1 MRTTPG
7 SVTEGSFSQGS
18 ATASPGTRGS
28 GTRHSRRLLTL
39 ALLCFAVGSAGM
51 HVQAQPAA
59 ATPLPAEA
67 YGRLPEISDAALS
80 PDGTKVV
87 LAVSDATGLQAY
99 KVHATNDG
107 SLLRVAPVGGVGR
120 EEERTVLR
128 SVGWASDAYLS
139 YLMSA
144 TFRADRVLP
153 DNVFAPGVT
162 RIDLWRSAIGDLA
175 GKRDYFISRKES
187 SDWGLHLAGLIAPLE
202 GAPDE
207 GRLVM
212 YDSPFRDQ
220 RMSVFRVG
228 LDNGRA
234 RRLLQGNR
242 NTLDFVLDAAGNAV
256 LRVDSNRETNAWS
269 LHVQEGETSR
279 LLLEGTSPTG
289 APPGVAG
296 LLDEGNVAVVDD
308 PDGRGRDVLY
318 ALSLR
323 DASTRV
329 LVEDERH
336 DVAEAI
342 QDPWTH
348 RIVGAM
354 VVEELATQHFID
366 PQLAGIARLLTDAY
380 PSSSVQLLNWSRDRT
395 RVLAYLQRPSDAGAY
410 YVFEPATKALR
421 VIGRSYPGVEGD
433 HLGDRYAIRYPA
445 RDGTQ
450 VPAYLTLP
458 AGKEITGLP
467 LVVLV
472 HGGPAARDTFEFDWW
487 SSFLASRGYAVVQP
501 NYRGSSGYGRAWQ
514 EAGYRNWGTLMQDD
528 VEDVVQVLT
537 RPGKADPA
545 RVCIVGASYG
555 GYAALAGATLRP
567 DTYRCAASLA
577 GVSDLP
583 MMLGNVE
590 RVTGDDSIEADWWRM
605 LIGDRETE
613 TERLR
618 AISPAWQAAQARAPI
633 LLLHGTNDTVVPV
646 RQSQRMADALRAA
659 GKPVEFIEFKGEDH
673 WLSDGATRVQLLR
686 ELERFLGKHLGGAA
700 EGDALAARD
709 ARRQDVP

>member
-1 MRTTPG
+1 MRTMPG
-7 SVTEGSFSQGS
+7 SVTTDSS
-18 ATASPGTRGS
+18 ARCSSTRRAPWVS
-28 GTRHSRRLLTL
+28 AL
-39 ALLCFAVGSAGM
+39 ALLCIVVGGAGM
-51 HVQAQPAA
+51 PARAQPAA
-59 ATPLPAEA
+59 GTPLPAEA
-67 YGRLPEISDAALS
+67 YGRLPDISDAALS

-99 KVHATNDG
+99 KVHATDDG
-107 SLLRVAPVGGVGR
+107 RLLHAVLVGEVAR
-120 EEERTVLR
+120 EEERMVLR
-128 SVGWASDAYLS
+128 SVGWANDAYLS
-139 YLMSA
+139 YLMSG

-153 DNVFAPGVT
+153 GNVLAPGMS
-162 RIDLWRSAIGDLA
+162 RIDLWRSAIGDVA
-175 GKRDYFISRKES
+175 GKRDYFVSRNES
-187 SDWGLHLAGLIAPLE
+187 TDWGLQLAGLIAPLE

-207 GRLVM
+207 GRIVM
-212 YDSPFRDQ
+212 YDSPFRER

-228 LDNGRA
+228 LENGKA

-242 NTLDFVLDAAGNAV
+242 HTLDFVLDAAGNAV
-256 LRVDSNRETNAWS
+256 LRVDSDPETNAWS

-279 LLLEGTSPTG
+279 LLLEGTSFTG
-289 APPGVAG
+289 APPGVVG
-296 LLDEGNVAVVDD
+296 LLDEGHVAVVDD
-308 PDGRGRDVLY
+308 PDGRGREVLY

-323 DASTRV
+323 DATTRV

-348 RIVGAM
+348 RIVGAV
-354 VVEELATQHFID
+354 VVEELTTQHFID

-380 PSSSVQLLNWSRDRT
+380 TQSTVQLLNWSRDRT
-395 RVLAYLQRPSDAGAY
+395 RVLVYLQRPSDAGAY

-445 RDGTQ
+445 RDGTS

-467 LVVLV
+467 LVVVV

-528 VEDVVQVLT
+528 VEDAVQALT
-537 RPGKADPA
+537 GPGKADPT

-555 GYAALAGATLRP
+555 GYAALAGATLKPGR
-567 DTYRCAASLA
+567 YRCAASLA

-590 RVTGDDSIEADWWRM
+590 RSMGDDSIAADWWRM

-613 TERLR
+613 EARLR

-673 WLSDGATRVQLLR
+673 WLSDGATRVRLLQ
-686 ELERFLGKHLGGAA
+686 ELERFLAQHLGGAA
-700 EGDALAARD
+700 GVHAVAAQASPRDDA
-709 ARRQDVP
+709 P